1 MESIRKYVPLNFELM
16 GNPVN
21 WVIVTL
27 MVLFAGVAL
36 TFVFEGA
43 DALQTKEGN

>member
-1 MESIRKYVPLNFELM
+1 MLNKLPLNFELM

-27 MVLFAGVAL
+27 MVTLSTMGVAL
-36 TFVFEGA
+36 IFTSA
-43 DALQTKEGN
+43 KKET